1 MNLKQL
7 HRICGGWALFGSVLC
22 AQTPTW
28 EKAPVAD
35 LTTVQGVKT
44 GAGEKKAVP
53 QTSATAGGVTAPP
66 PPNATG
72 VYKSN
77 GIENA
82 NGIQNAT
89 GIKNANGISA
99 STPVQPPPPKSEVR
113 PTGGLAV
120 EAGGATIGSG
130 DSIRAV
136 RGVTG
141 ITPPKIRNLEAALL
155 MKQSDSPP
163 APAGAAN
170 AGKGKAAAAALLS
183 SPAGKTDP
191 PPAAKT
197 DGRGGFQEFEKLQN
211 NGS

>member
-7 HRICGGWALFGSVLC
+7 HIICGAWVLFGGVLC
-22 AQTPTW
+22 AQTPPL
-28 EKAPVAD
+28 EKVPSAEI
-35 LTTVQGVKT
+35 TTVQGVKT
-44 GAGEKKAVP
+44 GAGEKKTVP
-53 QTSATAGGVTAPP
+53 QTSMAAGGVTAPAT
-66 PPNATG
+66 ATG
-72 VYKSN
+72 VSKSN
-77 GIENA
+77 RIENT
-82 NGIQNAT
+82 NGIQNAN
-89 GIKNANGISA
+89 GIKNANGLSA
-99 STPVQPPPPKSEVR
+99 HTPVQPPPPKSEVR

-183 SPAGKTDP
+183 SPAGKTEP
-191 PPAAKT
+191 PPGAKI
-197 DGRGGFQEFEKLQN
+197 DGRAGFQEFEKLQN